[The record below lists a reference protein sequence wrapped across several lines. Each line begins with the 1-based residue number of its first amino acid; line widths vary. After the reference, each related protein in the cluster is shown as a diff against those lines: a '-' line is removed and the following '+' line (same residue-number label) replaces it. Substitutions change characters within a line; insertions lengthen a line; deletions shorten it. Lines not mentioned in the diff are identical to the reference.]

1 MARRFRLFLIPLA
14 LFISLLLSRLLG
26 GKSFSLETLYFVL
39 GGMAVLALLG
49 VAFGIWSARSTEKK
63 RKAKDDFWLNH

>member
-1 MARRFRLFLIPLA
+1 MSRRVKLFSIPLA
-14 LFISLLLSRLLG
+14 LFFGLLISRLLG
-26 GKSFSLETLYFVL
+26 GKSFSLGTLYFVL
-39 GGMAVLALLG
+39 GVMALLSLLG